1 MAEIRLVITDF
12 DGTLVDTFEA
22 NLKAYQKAFAEK
34 GLELSEEKYREC
46 FGFRF
51 DDFMNA
57 VGISD
62 EKVKNDIRTLKG
74 NYYPE
79 FFSFLK
85 PNNNLI
91 NFIKAYKAQGSK
103 TAIASTARGK
113 NLYNVLSY
121 LKIENIF
128 DYILSGEDVKC
139 GKPNPEIYQKVMTH
153 FGVLPENTLV
163 FEDSQIGIEASV
175 AAGAN
180 YIQIKNEF
188 INN

>member
-34 GLELSEEKYREC
+34 GFELSEETYRKC

-51 DDFMNA
+51 DDFMKA

-62 EKVKNDIRTLKG
+62 EQVKNDIRTLKG

-91 NFIKAYKAQGSK
+91 YFIKAYKAQGSK

-113 NLYNVLSY
+113 NLYNVLSFFH
-121 LKIENIF
+121 IENIF

-139 GKPNPEIYQKVMTH
+139 GKPNPEIYQKVMIH